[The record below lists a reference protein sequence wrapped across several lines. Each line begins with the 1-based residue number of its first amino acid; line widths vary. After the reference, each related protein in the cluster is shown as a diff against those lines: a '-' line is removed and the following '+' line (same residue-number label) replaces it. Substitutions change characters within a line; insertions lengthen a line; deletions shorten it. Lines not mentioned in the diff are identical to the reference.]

1 MLDQIAR
8 PAQGVEDLRHG
19 MDVLNHMREK
29 TSDLQTDTETSWALW
44 MIRIF
49 GPEYYAVNWRDT
61 SRSHDLTLVTD
72 IMADVIFRRE
82 SRKPQEETTDSSTY
96 EDDD

>member
-1 MLDQIAR
+1 
-8 PAQGVEDLRHG
+8 

-29 TSDLQTDTETSWALW
+29 TSDLQTDTDTSWALW

-49 GPEYYAVNWRDT
+49 GPEYYAVNWRDN
-61 SRSHDLTLVTD
+61 SRSHDYNLVTD
-72 IMADVIFRRE
+72 VMADVIFRRE
-82 SRKPQEETTDSSTY
+82 SRKPREETTDSSAY